1 MPRASLL
8 RGLEVATSEV
18 SGPALKHQAIARELE
33 LEIRRGSVPR
43 GEQLPGETALAERFS
58 VSRNTVRAALSELGR
73 AGLISTRSGKGS
85 FVTFDGR
92 PMNVRLGWARA
103 LEERGVTT
111 RVEVLR
117 LAPTIDPDLA
127 AELGESNDRFLVVDR
142 LRSIVGGAPISFERS
157 RLPATPAVLETVTAA
172 SATGSLTQLF
182 LEAGL
187 VAAVGQQWVEVRELD
202 TADAALL
209 GRKPGAA
216 FLWSRCV
223 TRTSTGELV
232 EAVES
237 LLAPSHF
244 RLHFQFAAQDWG

>member
-1 MPRASLL
+1 MAAS
-8 RGLEVATSEV
+8 E
-18 SGPALKHQAIARELE
+18 GPALKHEAIARELE
-33 LEIRRGSVPR
+33 REIRGGHVPR

-92 PMNVRLGWARA
+92 PINVRLGWARA
-103 LEERGVTT
+103 LEERGVSTT
-111 RVEVLR
+111 VSVLR
-117 LAPTIDPDLA
+117 LEQTVDPELA
-127 AELGESNDRFLVVDR
+127 NELGESNDRFLIVDR
-142 LRSIVGGAPISFERS
+142 LRSTVDGAPISYERS
-157 RLPATPAVLETVTAA
+157 RLPATPDVLATVTPE

-182 LEAGL
+182 LKAGL

-202 TADAALL
+202 AADAALL
-209 GRKPGAA
+209 HRAEGKS

-223 TRTSTGELV
+223 TRTGTGELV

>member
-1 MPRASLL
+1 MPAS
-8 RGLEVATSEV
+8 E
-18 SGPALKHQAIARELE
+18 GPALKHEAIARELE
-33 LEIRRGSVPR
+33 REIRGGHVPR

-92 PMNVRLGWARA
+92 PINVRLGWARA
-103 LEERGVTT
+103 LEERGVSTS
-111 RVEVLR
+111 VSVLR
-117 LAPTIDPDLA
+117 LDQTVDRELA
-127 AELGESNDRFLVVDR
+127 NELGESSDHFLIVDR
-142 LRSIVGGAPISFERS
+142 LRSIVDGAPISYERS
-157 RLPATPAVLETVTAA
+157 RLPATPDVLATVTAE

-182 LEAGL
+182 LKAGL

-209 GRKPGAA
+209 DRAEGES

-223 TRTSTGELV
+223 TRTRTGELV